1 MDGNNWATI
10 IVALIGLAG
19 IVYQSYTARNHKKDK
34 DEQTQEL
41 KAAIKR
47 SEEKADAAYNEA
59 HKANNTLVEVR
70 QQLLVNDAVTVTS
83 VRQQIRRLYYERR
96 NEKTI
101 SLTDYRALVEMYTAY
116 KSVVLPDGHHPN
128 SWCDA
133 LYEEM
138 SKWERVEEYPE
149 HCEHKTKGEIK

>member
-19 IVYQSYTARNHKKDK
+19 IVYQSYTAHSHKKDK
-34 DEQTQEL
+34 EDQTREIKEAVSRVEQ
-41 KAAIKR
+41 R
-47 SEEKADAAYNEA
+47 ADAAYEEA
-59 HKANNTLVEVR
+59 HKANGTLDEVK
-70 QQLLVNDAVTVTS
+70 QQLSVNDAVTVTS

-101 SLTDYRALVEMYTAY
+101 SLTDYRALVEMYTSY

-138 SKWERVEEYPE
+138 NKWERVSEYPE
-149 HCEHKTKGEIK
+149 HLQTKGE